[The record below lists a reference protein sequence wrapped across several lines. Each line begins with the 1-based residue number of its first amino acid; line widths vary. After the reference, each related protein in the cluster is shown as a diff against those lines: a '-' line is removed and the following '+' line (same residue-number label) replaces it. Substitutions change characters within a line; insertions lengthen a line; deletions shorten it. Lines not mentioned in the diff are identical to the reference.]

1 MSLVYRPIR
10 FSGFVAILLIVLL
23 GTGCTAIVSS
33 TTSRFADSLS
43 VGIVNQDDPQTV
55 ADGAPAYL
63 ILVDGLIQ
71 DYPDDVPVLLA
82 GARLY
87 GVYGSIFVDDR
98 KRMLHMTDKAFRY
111 SVRALCKQ
119 KPATCGIHKLPYPEF
134 ELRLKQVGAGN
145 IDVLY
150 TYATSWAG
158 WIQPRSKDWNAVAD
172 LAKVKAVINQVLA
185 LDETYDQG
193 GAHFYL
199 GVLDSLLPPAM
210 GGKPETARKHFERA
224 IELSGGK
231 NLMVKVYFAE
241 RYARMK
247 FDRALHDRLLNEVV
261 NADAEAKGYT
271 LSNTLAQQKAHK
283 LLNTADEYF

>member
-1 MSLVYRPIR
+1 MSLAYRPIR
-10 FSGFVAILLIVLL
+10 FAGFVAVVLTALL
-23 GTGCTAIVSS
+23 GTGCTAIMSS

-43 VGIVNQDDPQTV
+43 AGILNQDDPQTV

-87 GVYGSIFVDDR
+87 GAYGSIFVDDR
-98 KRMLHMTDKAFRY
+98 KRLLHMTDKAFRY
-111 SVRALCKQ
+111 GVRALCRQ
-119 KPATCGIHKLPYPEF
+119 KSSTCGMHKLPYPEF
-134 ELRLKQVGAGN
+134 EQRLRQVGAGN

-158 WIQPRSKDWNAVAD
+158 WIRPRSQDWNAVAD
-172 LAKVKAVINQVLA
+172 LAKVKAVINRVLA
-185 LDETYDQG
+185 LDESYDQG

-199 GVLDSLLPPAM
+199 AVLDSLLPPAM

-224 IELSGGK
+224 IELSAGR
-231 NLMVKVYFAE
+231 NLMVKVYYAE

-261 NADAEAKGYT
+261 NADVEAKGYT